1 MLATSQ
7 PIKKQLLQKQL
18 IFVMLLSVVTTAL
31 ADTRYCNERFGFCVS
46 YPAQFKKEAG
56 PDNGDGQAFYDAQG
70 FSLIVSGMNNV
81 MDYDLNGLLKS
92 QRKDFDKITYQAQ
105 GKNWFVL
112 SGYKNQT
119 ILYMKF
125 YLNPQTINHL
135 HLQYPKTL
143 SRHYRD
149 TVTRIVKSFT
159 PGQL

>member
-1 MLATSQ
+1 
-7 PIKKQLLQKQL
+7 
-18 IFVMLLSVVTTAL
+18 
-31 ADTRYCNERFGFCVS
+31 
-46 YPAQFKKEAG
+46 
-56 PDNGDGQAFYDAQG
+56 
-70 FSLIVSGMNNV
+70 MNNV

-112 SGYKNQT
+112 SGYKNQS

-125 YLNPQTINHL
+125 YLNRQTINHL

-143 SRHYRD
+143 SRHYHD